1 MRPRGEKPPL
11 VVKSPTA
18 LHSQTS
24 ALFPVATL
32 LIAFCGVQSTSEL
45 LNDLVLE
52 ETAVWLAW
60 EEPGSRERVS
70 LVTDRLKPL
79 NGSTELTLI
88 RENCPDEDARVSHL
102 LGWNG
107 LIDKLLVFFGDTA

>member
-1 MRPRGEKPPL
+1 M
-11 VVKSPTA
+11 VVKPPTA

-45 LNDLVLE
+45 LNDLILE

-60 EEPGSRERVS
+60 EGPGSRERVS
-70 LVTDRLKPL
+70 LVTYRLKPL

-88 RENCPDEDARVSHL
+88 HEHRPDEDARVSHT
-102 LGWNG
+102 LGSNG
-107 LIDKLLVFFGDTA
+107 LLDKLFVFLGDSA